1 MTSMDVSDTPLAAP
15 TTVPP
20 QPAQAPRRTAWSD
33 YEWQLVHEGPQ
44 MPATHMALDAV
55 ITDEVGAGRRPPTL
69 RIWEWS
75 APAVVIGRFQSL
87 RNEVD
92 MQAAQEHGITVVR
105 RVSGGGAMF
114 VEPGNTITYSL
125 SVPQALVH
133 GMSFQESYEFLDA
146 WVIRALHDLGIKAWY
161 QPLNDI
167 ASEAG
172 KIGGAAQARRGGAVL
187 HHVTMSYDIDAEKMV
202 KVLRI
207 GREKLSDK
215 GTTSAKKRV
224 DPLRSQTGLARQA
237 IIGRMLETFSG
248 MCLLSPGTL
257 GAATLEE
264 AERQAR
270 EKFSTAEW
278 TGAVP

>member
-1 MTSMDVSDTPLAAP
+1 MS
-15 TTVPP
+15 
-20 QPAQAPRRTAWSD
+20 RTAWTD
-33 YEWQLVHEGPQ
+33 YDWELLHEGPQ
-44 MPATHMALDAV
+44 PPALHMALDAV
-55 ITDEVGAGRRPPTL
+55 ITDEVGAGKRPPTL

-75 APAVVIGRFQSL
+75 SAAVVIGRFQSL

-92 MQAAQEHGITVVR
+92 PEAAQRHGVTVVR

-133 GMSFQESYEFLDA
+133 GMSFQESYAYLDD
-146 WVIRALHDLGIKAWY
+146 WVIKALHDLGIKAWY

-167 ASEAG
+167 ASESG
-172 KIGGAAQARRGGAVL
+172 KIGGAAQARRAGAVL

-202 KVLRI
+202 QVLRI

-224 DPLRSQTGLARQA
+224 DPLRSQTGLARNT
-237 IIGRMLETFSG
+237 IIERMLQTFQS
-248 MCLLSPGTL
+248 LAPLAPVQL
-257 GAATLEE
+257 AEATLEQ
-264 AERQAR
+264 ARRQAR
-270 EKFSTAEW
+270 EKFSTPEW
-278 TGAVP
+278 TAQVP